1 MKQVEMHWF
10 SLQCSEVQ
18 TETSL
23 AKTIMNR
30 NEVTPNLARV
40 FASNWAHIE
49 NEDFPTEII
58 QKCAKIFSN
67 STTLMSRHHLVSAFD
82 LHWYC
87 TWCKSWLK
95 FSHDAA
101 AASSKK
107 LRCCICQKFRMERN
121 FWISMKCQ
129 LCTAIGSKGRWKVF
143 SSTFQQGI
151 LSQAW

>member
-1 MKQVEMHWF
+1 MKQVEVHWF
-10 SLQCSEVQ
+10 SLQCGEKQ
-18 TETSL
+18 TDKSCQNHHEPEWGHTKLGKSIRFELGPHWKWRFANWNHWEDIL
-23 AKTIMNR
+23 A
-30 NEVTPNLARV
+30 
-40 FASNWAHIE
+40 
-49 NEDFPTEII
+49 
-58 QKCAKIFSN
+58 SN
-67 STTLMSRHHLVSAFD
+67 STTLMPCHHLVSAFD